1 MQGAGT
7 TRTSV
12 PNSAGSRANKSPAP
26 AIWQLSDA
34 HTRTVKRGAITS
46 SFNTSKW

>member
-7 TRTSV
+7 TFTSA
-12 PNSAGSRANKSPAP
+12 PSSAGNLASSASAP
-26 AIWQLSDA
+26 AIWQLSDS
-34 HTRTVKRGAITS
+34 HTRTVKRGGVAS